1 MSRIEGMAAARG
13 APRPEAEA
21 TTCKGLCETCIYAVD
36 CTFPR
41 NPDQP
46 VLFCEEFEANPLPSL
61 ETDYE
66 VGLKITAANLN
77 HVAEGDPGKLRGLC
91 VNCAHR
97 QSCQFP
103 IPEGGIWH
111 CEEYE

>member
-1 MSRIEGMAAARG
+1 MSRIEGTAATKMAPSIEAKAAV
-13 APRPEAEA
+13 
-21 TTCKGLCETCIYAVD
+21 CKGLCETCIYAVD

-46 VLFCEEFEANPLPSL
+46 VLFCEEFEANPLPSPML
-61 ETDYE
+61 NYE
-66 VGLKITAANLN
+66 AGLKIIAANLN
-77 HVAEGDPGKLRGLC
+77 HVAGGDPGRYKGLC